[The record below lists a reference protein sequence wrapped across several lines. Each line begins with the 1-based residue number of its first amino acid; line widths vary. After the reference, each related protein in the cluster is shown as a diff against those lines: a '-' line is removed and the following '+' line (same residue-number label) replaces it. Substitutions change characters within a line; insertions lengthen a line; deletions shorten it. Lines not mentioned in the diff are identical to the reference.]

1 MPFVYNEETGAE
13 SVTVYNMPVYKVE
26 PGIIP
31 GLFQEIRFEANRPLS
46 NADIDHLYDLISY
59 HWADVVGG
67 LPLIDIWCD
76 GDNAYSV
83 STAFNSVEG
92 SRDEKIHRAIQFV
105 GSLNTRIALGTPK
118 FKDETQEI
126 APMPDTK
133 VTVWLSEVSKNVS
146 SR

>member
-13 SVTVYNMPVYKVE
+13 SVEVYNMPVYKVE

-46 NADIDHLYDLISY
+46 NADIDHLHDLVRY
-59 HWADVVGG
+59 HWDSVVVGDDRRG
-67 LPLIDIWCD
+67 YSDLDDMWCD
-76 GDNAYSV
+76 ADNAYS
-83 STAFNSVEG
+83 TQANFGAIDANH
-92 SRDEKIHRAIQFV
+92 DDLIQRAIQFV
-105 GSLNTRIALGTPK
+105 GTLNTRIALGT
-118 FKDETQEI
+118 DTI